1 MYTHLRS
8 GMIGAVAGCAG
19 SLFLWATVTKNP
31 LSVLLGGVIGA
42 TYWLAFR
49 SMPEGY
55 VGGCLRGAALG
66 IPLWVLLSVV
76 IFPML
81 GGTGPQW
88 TRAGMQH
95 RLPAL
100 RDWILYGA
108 ALGLSAE
115 AISALATWR
124 LGPVCSVEEPA
135 EAEPKQILILGGGFA
150 GMYTAQ
156 NLEQLFGP
164 DRSVTFTLVSD
175 TSALLFTPML
185 SEVAG
190 GSLEP
195 SHISSPLR
203 SALRR
208 TEIVRGRAEKIDLE
222 RRCVS
227 IARGESGSDGRPRE
241 FRYDHL
247 ILALGSQ
254 ANYMGIEGVEKSA
267 LNFKRL
273 IDAIGIRNHVINAF
287 ESANREPQGAAR
299 SQLLTFVVAGGGFA
313 GAELAG
319 ALNDF
324 ARGIVAD
331 YPNLQPKEI
340 KIVLVHSRDRI
351 LPELSDSLAEYA
363 QKRLSKRGV
372 CFELNAHVSGIRP
385 GVVLLEGGKEIA
397 AQTLVWT
404 AGTKPCSLLDPQAVE
419 HDKRGAVVVEGTL
432 AVPGRPGVWALGDC
446 AAIMDTRSGKLY
458 PPTAQFAQRQ
468 SRTLA
473 ANIQASFRGSPLRNF
488 QFDSLGSFCVV
499 GYHTACAELTIPFFR
514 QKSVRFSGLPAW
526 FLWRTVYLLKLPG
539 IERKL
544 RVVVDW
550 TMELFFP
557 HDVAQTMDLS

>member
-1 MYTHLRS
+1 MNTHLRA

-19 SLFLWATVTKNP
+19 SLVLLIGVTKNP
-31 LSVLLGGVIGA
+31 AIVLLGGVIGA
-42 TYWLAFR
+42 AYSLAFR

-55 VGGCLRGAALG
+55 VGGCMRAAALG
-66 IPLWVLLSVV
+66 TPLWVLLSIVL
-76 IFPML
+76 FPML
-81 GGTGPQW
+81 DGTGPQW

-95 RLPAL
+95 KLPAL
-100 RDWILYGA
+100 GGWILYGA
-108 ALGLSAE
+108 ALGFLAE

-124 LGPVCSVEEPA
+124 LGPVAVEKPVEV
-135 EAEPKQILILGGGFA
+135 EPKQILILGGGFA

-156 NLEQLFGP
+156 YLERLFGP

-208 TEIVRGRAEKIDLE
+208 TEVIRGRAEKIDLE
-222 RRCVS
+222 RHCVS
-227 IARGESGSDGRPRE
+227 IACAEGSSNGHPRE
-241 FRYDHL
+241 LRYDHL
-247 ILALGSQ
+247 ILALGSR

-273 IDAIGIRNHVINAF
+273 IDAIGIRNHVIGAF
-287 ESANREPQGAAR
+287 ESADREPPGPER

-324 ARGIVAD
+324 ARGIAAD
-331 YPNLQPKEI
+331 YSNLRPDEI

-363 QKRLSKRGV
+363 QKRLSERGV
-372 CFELNAHVSGIRP
+372 CFELNAHVSGFRP
-385 GVVLLEGGKEIA
+385 GVILLEGGKEIA

-404 AGTKPCSLLDPQAVE
+404 AGTKPCTLLDAHAVE
-419 HDKRGAVVVEGTL
+419 HDKRGAVIVDGTL
-432 AVPGRPGVWALGDC
+432 AVLGRPGVWALGDC
-446 AAIMDTRSGKLY
+446 AAITDTRSGKLY

-473 ANIQASFRGSPLRNF
+473 ANIQASLRGSPPQEF

-514 QKSVRFSGLPAW
+514 HKSVRFSGLPAW

-539 IERKL
+539 VERKL

-557 HDVAQTMDLS
+557 RDIAQTIDLR